1 MKRAFVLLMACFA
14 SIVMSAQQLH
24 WTPVDEG
31 LYSGSTGIIAV
42 IQMDLP
48 RFAAMNAEV
57 QPLPLN
63 FRLPI
68 AILPC

>member
-1 MKRAFVLLMACFA
+1 MTRAFVLLMACFA

-42 IQMDLP
+42 
-48 RFAAMNAEV
+48 V
-57 QPLPLN
+57 QIDGVEQTSTQLTPLLDRPPNYPLPQ
-63 FRLPI
+63 R
-68 AILPC
+68 